1 MAKHKQFKGAVK
13 DAATIRSGLEALIPQ
28 KPEDVTEDTLR
39 QIAAQRLAAGIG
51 TTGRPPRKDKDNK
64 AAPAA
69 ERGTKPGEMR
79 KTVLVNKE
87 KYSQLALI
95 AYHER
100 IKEKEALDEALTA
113 YIDQYIKQHGPIQ
126 PKKDRK

>member
-1 MAKHKQFKGAVK
+1 MPKQFKNVVK
-13 DAATIRSGLEALIPQ
+13 DAATIRSGLGPLIPQ
-28 KPEDVTEDTLR
+28 APEEVTDDTLR
-39 QIAAQRLAAGIG
+39 NVAAQRLAAGIG

-79 KTVLVNKE
+79 KTVLVNIE
-87 KYSQLALI
+87 KYRQLTLI

-100 IKEKEALDEALTA
+100 IKEKEVLDEAITA
-113 YIDQYIKQHGPIQ
+113 YIEKYIKEHGPIQ
-126 PKKDRK
+126 PKKERK